1 METPEQRT
9 RQLRTY
15 LGNQRY
21 VQAAYLFGSAAKG
34 TFGPLSDVDVGIVFN
49 SEAIHWHEQ
58 RLRLMEGLTWIFGVP
73 RIDVVILNS
82 AEPVL
87 AHRVIYEGQPIFVRD
102 EAARVRMEKKILSA
116 YLDTS
121 FLRSVQRASIRKHLK
136 EGEYFG

>member
-1 METPEQRT
+1 METPEQRY
-9 RQLRTY
+9 RRLRTY

-21 VQAAYLFGSAAKG
+21 VQAAYLFGSAASG

-49 SEAIHWHEQ
+49 SEAISWHEQ
-58 RLRLMEGLTWIFGVP
+58 RLKLMEGLTWIFGVP

-102 EAARVRMEKKILSA
+102 EAARVRMEQKILNS

-121 FLRSVQRASIRKHLK
+121 FLRSVQRASIKEHIK